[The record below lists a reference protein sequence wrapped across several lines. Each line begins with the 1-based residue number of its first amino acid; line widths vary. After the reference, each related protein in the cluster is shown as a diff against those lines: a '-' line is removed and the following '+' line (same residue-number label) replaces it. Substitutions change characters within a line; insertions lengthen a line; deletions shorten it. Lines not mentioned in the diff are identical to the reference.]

1 MQGVVILQIEGL
13 LLMAQDRHGK
23 VYGSAWRKMRKM
35 ILARDGFTCGYCGQP
50 ANTVDHVQ
58 AVNKGGEILNP
69 DNLIAACVS
78 CNSRKQDKPSAFFL
92 ARRSTAMLSRESLS
106 PLNETISYD

>member
-1 MQGVVILQIEGL
+1 
-13 LLMAQDRHGK
+13 MAQDRHGK
-23 VYGSAWRKMRKM
+23 VYGSAWKKMRKM
-35 ILARDGFTCGYCGQP
+35 ILARDGFECGYCGQP
-50 ANTVDHVQ
+50 ATTVDHVQ

-78 CNSRKQDKPSAFFL
+78 CNSKKQDKPSHLFL
-92 ARRSTAMLSRESLS
+92 KRYSTAMLSRDSLS

>member
-1 MQGVVILQIEGL
+1 MRGVGVLSKEGS

-78 CNSRKQDKPSAFFL
+78 CNSRKQDKSSVFFL
-92 ARRSTAMLSRESLS
+92 RRSTAMLSRESLS